1 MAIYGVGGM
10 SLGMP
15 KIRCH
20 RCVDRG
26 YLITRNPDD
35 KVPCPR
41 CKPKERE
48 VWELQRVIEMT
59 QAKEK

>member
-1 MAIYGVGGM
+1 M

-35 KVPCPR
+35 KIPCSR

-48 VWELQRVIEMT
+48 AWELQRLIELS
-59 QAKEK
+59 QVKEK